1 MKILIT
7 EKIHS
12 TGIEELKKYHPSLE
26 IEDAGDAIYNQDF
39 SDIADIVVKMVNDP
53 KGTGTVGTRTK

>member
-1 MKILIT
+1 MKMLDFN
-7 EKIHS
+7 
-12 TGIEELKKYHPSLE
+12 EEVKKYHPSLE